1 MKNLKKGGENMHKYN
16 RTLRDYLRGKGIETI
31 MDYVGPMALT
41 LLLMSLC
48 EADTIEVYVSGV
60 LTSIAYSTIRLFIN
74 YKRSMK

>member
-1 MKNLKKGGENMHKYN
+1 MQKRI
-16 RTLRDYLRGKGIETI
+16 RTLKDYLRGREIETI
-31 MDYVGPMALT
+31 MDYVGPMVLT